1 MNVAGIDIGGT
12 KTSIGIVDI
21 KKGKVLS
28 KIIIPSKKFKDDKK
42 NLDNIVTTT
51 IELIDNKKIK
61 NIGIGVPELINNK
74 GVIKGNYNFNWKNKK
89 LINFFPNKYNV
100 IVDSDVR
107 CHLRAEK
114 YYGHGQKF
122 KNFIYINI
130 GTGLSYSHFK
140 NNQIYTGANG
150 YAIHFA
156 SSKITLYN
164 PVNNKKISLIPENF
178 YSGKAIMTFLKKFK
192 QSKKQDLLLNNIAD
206 SLGSLIGNLINSI
219 DPELIVMGGGVVN
232 NNFKFRNLL
241 IKYTRNYI
249 LSEDVKKI
257 KILISK
263 LKDDTGLLG
272 AAAVF
277 K

>member
-1 MNVAGIDIGGT
+1 MKVVGIDIGGT
-12 KTSIGIVDI
+12 KTSIGLVDI
-21 KKGKVLS
+21 RKGKILS

-42 NLDNIVTTT
+42 NLDNIIFNT
-51 IELIDNKKIK
+51 IELIGNKKIT

-74 GVIKGNYNFNWKNKK
+74 GIIKGNYNFNWNNKQ
-89 LINFFPNKYNV
+89 LINFFPKKYN
-100 IVDSDVR
+100 ITVDSDVR

-114 YYGHGQKF
+114 FYGHGKKF
-122 KNFIYINI
+122 NNFIYINV

-156 SSKITLYN
+156 SSKITLFN
-164 PVNNKKISLIPENF
+164 PLNNKKISMIPEDF
-178 YSGKAIMTFLKKFK
+178 YSGKAILKFLKKFK
-192 QSKKQDLLLNNIAD
+192 QSKKQELVLNNIAD

-219 DPELIVMGGGVVN
+219 DPEFIVMGGGVVN
-232 NNFKFRNLL
+232 NNIKFKNLL

-249 LSEDVKKI
+249 LAEDVKKI

-263 LKDDTGLLG
+263 LKNDTGLLG

-277 K
+277 R

>member
-12 KTSIGIVDI
+12 KTSIGLVNI
-21 KKGKVLS
+21 KKGEVLS

-42 NLDNIVTTT
+42 NLDNIIDNT
-51 IELIDNKKIK
+51 IKLIGNKKII

-74 GVIKGNYNFNWKNKK
+74 GIIKGNYNFNWNNKK
-89 LINFFPNKYNV
+89 LINFFPKKYNV

-114 YYGHGQKF
+114 FYGHGQKF

-140 NNQIYTGANG
+140 NNQIYAGANG

-164 PVNNKKISLIPENF
+164 PLNNKKVSLVPENF
-178 YSGKAIMTFLKKFK
+178 YSGKAIMKFLKKFK
-192 QSKKQDLLLNNIAD
+192 QSKKQDLVLNNIAD

-219 DPELIVMGGGVVN
+219 DPEFIVMGGGVVN

-241 IKYTRNYI
+241 IRYTRNYI
-249 LSEDVKKI
+249 FSEDVKKI